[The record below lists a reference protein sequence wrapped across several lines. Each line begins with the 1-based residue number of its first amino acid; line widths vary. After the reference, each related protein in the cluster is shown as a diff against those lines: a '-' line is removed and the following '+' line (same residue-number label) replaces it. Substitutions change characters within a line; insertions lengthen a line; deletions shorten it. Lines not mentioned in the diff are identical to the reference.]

1 MRSFSLS
8 AKLWRWRAAVAE
20 AMVLASLARFLIR
33 YVPFTF
39 WRTSLGHIAGSGDQ
53 LEKGD
58 GLETALP
65 LAKAVTRGAN
75 LLPGETI
82 CLPRAMTLQWMLARR
97 GQPSSLVFGVSAKA
111 EVDAAR
117 ALHAWIE
124 CDGVVVLGDDA
135 DSLWH
140 PGLTL
145 HQGGILK

>member
-8 AKLWRWRAAVAE
+8 ARLWRWRAAVAE

-33 YVPFTF
+33 FVPFKF
-39 WRTSLGHIAGSGDQ
+39 WRPSLGRIAGSGGRP
-53 LEKGD
+53 EKGD

-65 LAKAVTRGAN
+65 LAKAVNRGAD

-97 GQPSSLVFGVSAKA
+97 GRPSSLVFGVSS
-111 EVDAAR
+111 ETEIDAGR

-124 CDGVVVLGDDA
+124 CDGMVVLGDDA
-135 DSLWH
+135 DSRWH